1 MLFDAFVREAARFR
15 SVAILSHVRPD
26 ADAIGSQTALAIW
39 FAHRGV
45 RVRAF
50 NDDVLPSNLA
60 WMCAN
65 FPVERTETAALAD
78 VDGIVLVD
86 GNAFHRFGTAGD
98 AARSSGKPVLMIDHH
113 PQPDPGFAAM
123 VSVESASSTCELV
136 FRLYEETG
144 LDALTQAAAESIYA
158 GMMTDTGSFRFD
170 SVTADTHRFVSELID
185 RTGIRVDQVHRRIFD
200 GRRFEQ
206 IQLLGDVLRTLTL
219 HEGGRL
225 ATMQV
230 TKRML
235 AERGCVYADLDG
247 FVNYGLG
254 VAGVQA
260 SILACEIEAGVKLS
274 LRSVEPVDVN
284 VWARKFDGG
293 GHVRAAGAKHPGP
306 LHQTIRD
313 LLATSPLA

>member
-1 MLFDAFVREAARFR
+1 MLFEAFVREAARFR

-26 ADAIGSQTALAIW
+26 ADAVGSQTALALW
-39 FAHRGV
+39 FARRGV
-45 RVRAF
+45 QVRAF
-50 NDDVLPSNLA
+50 NDDDLPANLA

-65 FPVERTETAALAD
+65 FPVEKTDSAA
-78 VDGIVLVD
+78 VSEMDGIVLVD
-86 GNAFHRFGTAGD
+86 GNAFHRFGNAGE
-98 AARSSGKPVLMIDHH
+98 AAKTSGRPVLMIDHH

-136 FRLYEETG
+136 FRLYRETG
-144 LDALTQAAAESIYA
+144 LDALTPAAAESIYA

-170 SVTADTHRFVSELID
+170 SVTADTHLFVSELIA
-185 RTGIRVDQVHRRIFD
+185 RTGIRVDQVHRRIYD

-219 HEGGRL
+219 HEGGRI

-230 TKRML
+230 TKQML
-235 AERGCVYADLDG
+235 AARGCVYADLDG

-260 SILACEIEAGVKLS
+260 SILACEIEDGVKLS

-284 VWARKFDGG
+284 AWARNFDGG
-293 GHVRAAGAKHPGP
+293 GHVRAAGARHPGP
-306 LHQTIRD
+306 LDRTLRD
-313 LLATSPLA
+313 LLAASPFP

>member
-1 MLFDAFVREAARFR
+1 MLFEAFVREAARFR

-26 ADAIGSQTALAIW
+26 ADAIGSQTALALW

-45 RVRAF
+45 KVRAF
-50 NDDVLPSNLA
+50 NDDTLPPNLA
-60 WMCAN
+60 WMSN
-65 FPVERTETAALAD
+65 HFFVEKTDPMAMAD
-78 VDGIVLVD
+78 VDAFILVD
-86 GNAFHRFGTAGD
+86 GNAFHRFGKAGES
-98 AARSSGKPVLMIDHH
+98 AKSSGKPVLMIDHH
-113 PQPDPGFAAM
+113 PQPDPGFAVL
-123 VSVESASSTCELV
+123 VSVETASSTCELV
-136 FRLYEETG
+136 FRLYRETG
-144 LDALTQAAAESIYA
+144 LEALTTAAAESIYA

-170 SVTADTHRFVSELID
+170 SVTADTHQFVSELIR
-185 RTGIRVDQVHRRIFD
+185 RTDIRVDRVHRRIFD

-219 HEGGRL
+219 HQDGRL
-225 ATMQV
+225 ATLRV
-230 TKRML
+230 TRAML

-260 SILACEIEAGVKLS
+260 SILACEIEDGVKLS

-284 VWARKFDGG
+284 AWARNFDGG
-293 GHVRAAGAKHPGP
+293 GHVRAAGARHPGP
-306 LHQTIRD
+306 LDQTIRD